1 MATHNRIACLFLLL
15 LLVHLPAGDVTAR
28 EKAEQNVIT
37 FEVGLVRISTL
48 SEGQQSG
55 NVNVLKGATPEM
67 LRTHLPEG
75 NYPTAINAFL
85 VRTEDKNILV
95 DAGLGRLL
103 TDNLQSLGIT
113 PQQIDVILL
122 THMHGDH
129 IGGLL
134 RDEQTVFPDAEL
146 YLAQAEHDYWM
157 SDQAMQQA
165 GPDRR
170 NGFLQARKVIAA
182 YGERLH
188 LFTPHEAGNGR
199 SELMPGIQGIAAYGH
214 TPGHTAYLIESDNE
228 SLLIWGD
235 LTHATA
241 IQMPCPDVAVIY
253 DINPV
258 QAVESRKKIL
268 EYAVGN
274 NLSIAG
280 MHIAFPAVGE
290 VIRTENKAGSYT
302 FAPFCLCLGI

>member
-1 MATHNRIACLFLLL
+1 MLMR
-15 LLVHLPAGDVTAR
+15 LPAEGVTAQ
-28 EKAEQNVIT
+28 EKTGQNVIT
-37 FEVGLVRISTL
+37 FEVGFSRISTL

-55 NVNVLKGATPEM
+55 KSNVLKGATPEM
-67 LRTHLPEG
+67 LRTFLPEG
-75 NYPTAINAFL
+75 NYPSATNAFL

-113 PQQIDVILL
+113 PEQIDVILL

-134 RDEQTVFPDAEL
+134 HGEQTVFPDAEL

-157 SDQAMQQA
+157 SDQAMQQVE
-165 GPDRR
+165 PDRR
-170 NGFLQARKVIAA
+170 NGFLQARRVIAA
-182 YGERLH
+182 YKDRLH
-188 LFTPHEAGNGR
+188 LFTPHEPGADET
-199 SELMPGIQGIAAYGH
+199 ELIPGIQGIAAYGH

-235 LTHATA
+235 LTHAMA

-253 DINPV
+253 DINPD

-268 EYAVGN
+268 EYAVEN
-274 NLSIAG
+274 NLPIAG

-290 VIRTENKAGSYT
+290 VIRAENRAGSYT
-302 FAPFCLCLGI
+302 FMPFCLCLGI